1 MNTALISIFDTNSS
15 VHDPSDLI
23 LFFLLVLSP
32 GIFFLHWHRNVI
44 LA

>member
-23 LFFLLVLSP
+23 LFFCWYYLQEFSFYI
-32 GIFFLHWHRNVI
+32 GIGM
-44 LA
+44 